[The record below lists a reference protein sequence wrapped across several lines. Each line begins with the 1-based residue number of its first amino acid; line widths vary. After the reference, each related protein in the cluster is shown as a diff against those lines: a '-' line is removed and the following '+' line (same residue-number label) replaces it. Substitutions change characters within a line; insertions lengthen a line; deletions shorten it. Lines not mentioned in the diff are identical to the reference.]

1 MANITKSTLQIKKDR
16 YDDFDVYNYND
27 KYSFIHI
34 ELKDTQKFYEKI
46 FEYFFD
52 QDRLIKYA
60 EGKTGIKFNSTK
72 RDYTTLYKHLK
83 LYIDDYNEAKTV
95 SNLEEDLKN
104 ILLDED
110 LIEDKSD
117 GTFSIRLDKIGRM
130 GEYFFSCLLSEHFGF
145 DCIIPKVHLTSD
157 RNMNVY
163 GIDTMY
169 YNSKS
174 DEILFGESK
183 FSKSLSNGITL
194 INKSLKTYEQQMK
207 DEFVCI
213 LSNRF
218 LSSNLN
224 IFTEKYGEYVEVCID
239 ICEFIQEA
247 KIKSIG
253 IPIFIAHGN
262 EEKKEEIIQKLS
274 KIKKTNFLGVPTT
287 YYCISLPV
295 VSKAKLVSTITI
307 KIRERM
313 QHYEQQR
320 KCN

>member
-1 MANITKSTLQIKKDR
+1 MVKVIKSTVPIKKDR
-16 YDDFDVYNYND
+16 YDDFDVYSYSD
-27 KYSFIHI
+27 RYSFIHI

-60 EGKTGIKFNSTK
+60 EGKTGIKFSSTK
-72 RDYTTLYKHLK
+72 RDYTTLFRHLK
-83 LYIDDYNEAKTV
+83 LYIDDYNEAKTI
-95 SNLEEDLKN
+95 SDLEEDLKE

-110 LIEDKSD
+110 LIEDEGS
-117 GTFSIRLDKIGRM
+117 GVFSIRLDKIGRM
-130 GEYFFSCLLSEHFGF
+130 GEYFFSCLLSEYFRF

-157 RNMNVY
+157 PNMSVY

-169 YNSKS
+169 YNSEN

-183 FSKSLSNGITL
+183 FSKSLSNGIGL
-194 INKSLKTYEQQMK
+194 INTSLKTYEQQMK
-207 DEFVCI
+207 DEFLCI
-213 LSNRF
+213 LSSRF

-224 IFTEKYGEYVEVCID
+224 IFTEKYGEYAEVCID
-239 ICEFIQEA
+239 IYEFIQEA

-262 EEKKEEIIQKLS
+262 EKKKEEIINQLS
-274 KIKKTNFLGVPTT
+274 KIKKINFWGIPTT

-295 VSKAKLVSTITI
+295 ISKAKLVSTITV

-313 QHYEQQR
+313 QYYEKQR